1 MSRIHTILEKAERDG
16 AISRFGSQT
25 AVDLV
30 PPAPVP
36 PAPDAAEPLAAAP
49 PPRLDVQPRDHSV
62 EPDPEPPAA
71 AASDLA
77 DVVEMPA
84 AAPPASA
91 TVSTVSPARPAQLA
105 DALVTARQ
113 PHALV
118 SEQFRTLRTRLTNSI
133 NGRGARVLLVTS
145 PGRREGKSV
154 VAANLALTMG
164 QEIRQRVCLVDA
176 ALRDP
181 SLHELFGLAESP
193 GLTDV
198 LSGRV
203 PLEAALT
210 TLDPYQLT
218 LLPAGSVSNN
228 PAELLG
234 GAEMRR
240 VLAVLRSRFDRV
252 VIDGSSATP
261 TADVATLLPLID
273 GVLMVARAG
282 VTGAPSITHAV
293 SALGASHVVG
303 MVLND
308 SQD

>member
-16 AISRFGSQT
+16 AISRFDSQT
-25 AVDLV
+25 AVDLL
-30 PPAPVP
+30 PRAPATS
-36 PAPDAAEPLAAAP
+36 DAAVPVATAAAP
-49 PPRLDVQPRDHSV
+49 HSSVPSPDRPV
-62 EPDPEPPAA
+62 EPEPEPPAA
-71 AASDLA
+71 PVFVISETREVPASSAVAPPSSAVLPAAS
-77 DVVEMPA
+77 
-84 AAPPASA
+84 APP
-91 TVSTVSPARPAQLA
+91 VQLA

-133 NGRGARVLLVTS
+133 NGRGARVLVVTS
-145 PGRREGKSV
+145 PGRGEGKSV

-203 PLEAALT
+203 PLDAALT
-210 TLDPYQLT
+210 TLEPYQLT
-218 LLPAGSVSNN
+218 LLPAGSVSTN

-234 GAEMRR
+234 GADMRR
-240 VLAVLRSRFDRV
+240 IIAVLRSRFDRV
-252 VIDGSSATP
+252 VIDASSATP
-261 TADVATLLPLID
+261 TADVATLLPLVD
-273 GVLMVARAG
+273 GILMVARAG
-282 VTGAPSITHAV
+282 VTGAPAITHAV
-293 SALGASHVVG
+293 SALGASHIVG